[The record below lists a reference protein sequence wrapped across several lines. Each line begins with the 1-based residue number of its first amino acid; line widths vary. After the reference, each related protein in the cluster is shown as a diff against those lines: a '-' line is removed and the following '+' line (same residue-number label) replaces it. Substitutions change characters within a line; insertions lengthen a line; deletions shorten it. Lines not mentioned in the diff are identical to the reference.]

1 MKITQGIVENI
12 IQNEL
17 NGDIHTFTH
26 ELQKLD
32 RLAGCKYEMVD
43 AHVHIVDFNQKT
55 TGLKNLLKY
64 MDKSNITSAVI
75 FWMPVVKIWQENE
88 KQRPN
93 YYLDDDNACYYYSNT
108 DAIVAR
114 EYLSLT
120 KQEQKRFFPLLCWFN
135 AMDINCVEHIIQTY
149 KTFPGVFYGI
159 GEVFYRHDDLT
170 HMTYGEVPRMNTLA
184 TKKLFE
190 FISEYD
196 IPLCIHNNITA
207 PGISDYPKF
216 LHEMETIIREFPK
229 ARVVLSHCWASRRL
243 RAPYYTKMIARLLR
257 EYPGLYVDLSWVIFD
272 EIISVNDVSMQE
284 WVDLSEEFNDRIMI
298 GSDVLW
304 DAFEEIGVINSRFNI
319 FLDKLSPISRKKICV
334 ENAINVYAK
343 SKNRVEKNKKRT
355 YPKLAELK
363 K

>member
-1 MKITQGIVENI
+1 MKITHGLIENI

-17 NGDIHTFTH
+17 NGDIQTFTN

-32 RLAGCKYEMVD
+32 RLTGCKYEMVD

-64 MDKSNITSAVI
+64 MDKSNISSAVI

-114 EYLSLT
+114 EYLSLS

-229 ARVVLSHCWASRRL
+229 ARVVLSHCGASRRL

-272 EIISVNDVSMQE
+272 EIIAVNDVSMQD
-284 WVDLSEEFNDRIMI
+284 WVDLSEEFNERIMI
-298 GSDVLW
+298 WSDVLW

-319 FLDKLSPISRKKICV
+319 FLDKLSPTTRKKICV
-334 ENAINVYAK
+334 ENAINVYSK

-355 YPKLAELK
+355 YPKLSELK